1 MYLEQLVETGNLGE
15 VVGKPHHPYLQAL
28 LSAVPVPD
36 PKKAREKRPPALRS
50 LDFPDPT
57 NPPAGCRF
65 HPRCPYA
72 EDICTQEVPALRP
85 LDGRLIACHLAE
97 RIPEWHL
104 L

>member
-1 MYLEQLVETGNLGE
+1 MYLGQVVETGRLGE
-15 VVGKPHHPYLQAL
+15 VIGKPRHPYLQAL

-36 PKKAREKRPPALRS
+36 PKKAREKRPLPLRS
-50 LDFPDPT
+50 LELPDPT
-57 NPPAGCRF
+57 KPPSGCRF

-72 EDICTQEVPALRP
+72 KEICVQEIPTLRP
-85 LDGRLIACHLAE
+85 LDGRQIACHLAE